1 MALLP
6 TTLSSDLYSLFKS
19 MSGYTNQKFADDFSD
34 VINDWYKE
42 ADGLTIDGGLL
53 TSGAFLGSGHVDSID
68 SNSSL
73 CSTIILTCCN
83 LIDNTKPSNA
93 KTLFAECIAKG
104 IVTMVNAS
112 KIKCKV
118 NGAITQGTTSTDVT
132 NADSEGHI
140 TIFDSETEIPTSD
153 YEMEYSDYIKLPS
166 NLKPNSISIKYT
178 YNDINYTS
186 SDDGEGTIDGQYIN
200 GTVDYTKGDVE
211 LTLEDDREIDTIK
224 LSYTFTSNFK
234 GDVLEV
240 LNSLEVQHDETENEW
255 KTRLNGDADKYFA
268 DNLAQIITTQITSVV
283 LTTYGKGDIVGSM
296 GVGKL
301 F

>member
-1 MALLP
+1 MSLLP
-6 TTLSSDLYSLFKS
+6 TTLSSNLYSLFTS
-19 MSGYTNQKFADDFSD
+19 MSGYTNQQFADDFSD
-34 VINDWYKE
+34 IINDWYKE

-53 TSGAFLGSGHVDSID
+53 SSGGFIGSGHVDSID
-68 SNSSL
+68 SDSSS

-83 LIDNTKPSNA
+83 LIDNTKPTNA
-93 KTLFAECIAKG
+93 KDLFAECIAKG
-104 IVTMVNAS
+104 IVAMVNAS
-112 KIKCKV
+112 TIKCKV
-118 NGAITQGTTSTDVT
+118 SGIITQGSSTIDVT

-140 TIFDSETEIPTSD
+140 TIFDIPTEIPISD
-153 YEMEYSDYIKLPS
+153 FEMEYSNYIKLPS

-178 YNDINYTS
+178 YDDIDYTS
-186 SDDGEGTIDGQYIN
+186 SDDGEGSINGQYIN

-211 LTLEDDREIDTIK
+211 LTLENEIEIDSIG
-224 LSYTFTSNFK
+224 LSYTFTSDFK
-234 GDVLEV
+234 GDVLDV
-240 LNSLEVQHDETENEW
+240 LNDLEVQHDETENEW